1 MWRGALMLALV
12 ALAPAAGA
20 ENVTHSYD
28 ALGRLVASAYV
39 NGPRNA
45 KSATLTYDPA
55 GNRTLYGYGASG
67 SALVPADAKPQ
78 VAVRAASSG
87 APPVALNGADTEIAR
102 QGPTPD
108 AMQGATSV
116 LSGADGAAAPHE

>member
-1 MWRGALMLALV
+1 MARGLALLLLGLS
-12 ALAPAAGA
+12 ASAGA
-20 ENVTHSYD
+20 ETVSHSYD

-67 SALVPADAKPQ
+67 SALAPADAEAQ
-78 VAVRAASSG
+78 DAARAASSG
-87 APPVALNGADTEIAR
+87 TPPVALNDAETAR
-102 QGPTPD
+102 RGPTPD
-108 AMQGATSV
+108 AMQGARSG

>member
-1 MWRGALMLALV
+1 MARGLALMLLGLSAS
-12 ALAPAAGA
+12 AGA

-55 GNRTLYGYGASG
+55 GNRMLYGYGASG
-67 SALVPADAKPQ
+67 SALAPGDADAQ
-78 VAVRAASSG
+78 LAAAAARSG
-87 APPVALNGADTEIAR
+87 PSPNALNDESRTAG

-108 AMQGATSV
+108 ELHGAKPA
-116 LSGADGAAAPHE
+116 LGRADGAAAPHE